1 MKLNDRLYMVLK
13 WVCLVFLPAITTAYV
28 GLDGVFGWGYG
39 DTVAKCSSI
48 LCVLIGS
55 LIGIS
60 TAEYYKDKAE

>member
-28 GLDGVFGWGYG
+28 GLDGVFGLGYG